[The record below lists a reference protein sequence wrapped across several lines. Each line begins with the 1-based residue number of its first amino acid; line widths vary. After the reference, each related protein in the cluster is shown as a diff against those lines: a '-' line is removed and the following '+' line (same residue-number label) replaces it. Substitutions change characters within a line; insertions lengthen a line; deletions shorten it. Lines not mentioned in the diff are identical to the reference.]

1 MLPALAPYFREETA
15 FARKE
20 ALYMRVISYFER
32 SKEWEQA
39 IELCRSLV
47 VQYENDF
54 ADNLKVCMRGQG
66 GGRGPCALT
75 QRWMVQRHGL
85 GYNS

>member
-66 GGRGPCALT
+66 GGARSVRADAAVDGAAPWA
-75 QRWMVQRHGL
+75 RV
-85 GYNS
+85 